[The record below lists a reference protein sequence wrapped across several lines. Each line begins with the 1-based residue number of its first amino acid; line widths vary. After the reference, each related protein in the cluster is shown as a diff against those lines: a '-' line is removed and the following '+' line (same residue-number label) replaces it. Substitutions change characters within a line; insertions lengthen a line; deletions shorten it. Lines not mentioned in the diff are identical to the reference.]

1 MNEIISRKRSI
12 LKKKGVCAMNANAEL
27 LNFIYQNSQMG
38 TDTLNQL
45 IEATDD
51 CSFRNFLQ
59 KHLEGYERFHKEAR
73 QLLNENGCDEKG
85 LGSFDKIKTYL
96 MVNVQTMKD
105 GSVSNMAGMLING
118 STMGIID
125 EVKKLHQYEKNAD
138 KKILHLMEELQKFE
152 EKNIEELK
160 AYL

>member
-1 MNEIISRKRSI
+1 
-12 LKKKGVCAMNANAEL
+12 MNANAEL

-45 IEATDD
+45 MDITNDT
-51 CSFRNFLQ
+51 SFQDFLQ
-59 KHLEGYERFHKEAR
+59 KHLEGYEHFRKEAR
-73 QLLNENGCDEKG
+73 QMLNENGCDEKG

-105 GSVSNMAGMLING
+105 NSVSNIAGMLING

-125 EVKKLHQYEKNAD
+125 AVKKLHQYEKEAD
-138 KKILHLMEELQKFE
+138 RKILRLMEDLQKFE

>member
-1 MNEIISRKRSI
+1 
-12 LKKKGVCAMNANAEL
+12 MNANTEL

-38 TDTLNQL
+38 TETLKQL
-45 IEATDD
+45 IEITEDTDFQD
-51 CSFRNFLQ
+51 FLQ

-73 QLLNENGCDEKG
+73 QMLNENGCDEKG
-85 LGSFDKIKTYL
+85 LGTFDKVKTYL

-105 GSVSNMAGMLING
+105 RSVSNIAGMLING

-125 EVKKLHQYEKNAD
+125 AVKKLHQYEKETE
-138 KKILHLMEELQKFE
+138 KSVRKLMEDLQKFE

>member
-1 MNEIISRKRSI
+1 
-12 LKKKGVCAMNANAEL
+12 MNANAEL

-45 IEATDD
+45 MDITNDT
-51 CSFRNFLQ
+51 SFQDFLQ
-59 KHLEGYERFHKEAR
+59 KHFEGYEHFHKEAR
-73 QLLNENGCDEKG
+73 QMLNENGCDEKG

-105 GSVSNMAGMLING
+105 NSVSNIAGMLING

-125 EVKKLHQYEKNAD
+125 AVKKLHQYEKEAD
-138 KKILHLMEELQKFE
+138 RKILRLMEDLQKFE

>member
-1 MNEIISRKRSI
+1 
-12 LKKKGVCAMNANAEL
+12 MNANAEL

-38 TDTLNQL
+38 TETLKQL
-45 IEATDD
+45 IEITENTDFQD
-51 CSFRNFLQ
+51 FLQ
-59 KHLEGYERFHKEAR
+59 KHLEGYERFRKEAR
-73 QLLNENGCDEKG
+73 QMLNENGCDEKG
-85 LGSFDKIKTYL
+85 LGTFDKVKTYL

-105 GSVSNMAGMLING
+105 RSVSNIAGMLING

-125 EVKKLHQYEKNAD
+125 AVKKLHQYEKETE
-138 KKILHLMEELQKFE
+138 KSVRKLMEDLQKFE

>member
-12 LKKKGVCAMNANAEL
+12 LKKKGVNAMNANTEL

-38 TDTLNQL
+38 TETLKQL
-45 IEATDD
+45 IEITEDTDFQD
-51 CSFRNFLQ
+51 FLQ

-73 QLLNENGCDEKG
+73 QMLNENGCDEKG
-85 LGSFDKIKTYL
+85 LGTFDKVKTYL

-105 GSVSNMAGMLING
+105 RSVSNIAGMLING

-125 EVKKLHQYEKNAD
+125 AVKKLHQYEKETE
-138 KKILHLMEELQKFE
+138 KSVRKLMEDLQKFE

>member
-1 MNEIISRKRSI
+1 MH
-12 LKKKGVCAMNANAEL
+12 ANAEL

-45 IEATDD
+45 IETTDD
-51 CSFRNFLQ
+51 CSFRDFLR
-59 KHLEGYERFHKEAR
+59 KHLEGYEHFHKEAR

-105 GSVSNMAGMLING
+105 RSASNMAGMLING

-125 EVKKLHQYEKNAD
+125 AV
-138 KKILHLMEELQKFE
+138 KKILPLMEELQKFE
-152 EKNIEELK
+152 QKNIEELK

>member
-1 MNEIISRKRSI
+1 
-12 LKKKGVCAMNANAEL
+12 MNANTEL

-38 TDTLNQL
+38 TETLKQL
-45 IEATDD
+45 IEITEDTDFQD
-51 CSFRNFLQ
+51 FLQ

-73 QLLNENGCDEKG
+73 QMLNENGCDEKG
-85 LGSFDKIKTYL
+85 LGTFDKVKTYL

-105 GSVSNMAGMLING
+105 RSVSNISGMLING

-125 EVKKLHQYEKNAD
+125 AVKKLHQYEKETE
-138 KKILHLMEELQKFE
+138 KSVRKLMEDLQKFE

>member
-1 MNEIISRKRSI
+1 
-12 LKKKGVCAMNANAEL
+12 MNANAEL

-45 IEATDD
+45 MDITNDT
-51 CSFRNFLQ
+51 SFQDFLQ
-59 KHLEGYERFHKEAR
+59 KHLEGYEHFHKEAR
-73 QLLNENGCDEKG
+73 QMLNESGCDEKG

-105 GSVSNMAGMLING
+105 NSVSNIAGMLING

-125 EVKKLHQYEKNAD
+125 AVKKLHQYEKETD
-138 KKILHLMEELQKFE
+138 RKILRLMEDLQKFE

>member
-1 MNEIISRKRSI
+1 
-12 LKKKGVCAMNANAEL
+12 MNANAEL

-45 IEATDD
+45 MDITNDT
-51 CSFRNFLQ
+51 SFQDFLQ
-59 KHLEGYERFHKEAR
+59 KHLEGYEHFHKEAR
-73 QLLNENGCDEKG
+73 QMLNENGCDEKG

-105 GSVSNMAGMLING
+105 NSVSNIAGMLING

-125 EVKKLHQYEKNAD
+125 AVKKLHQYEKEAD
-138 KKILHLMEELQKFE
+138 RKILRLMEDLQKFE

>member
-1 MNEIISRKRSI
+1 
-12 LKKKGVCAMNANAEL
+12 MNANAEL

-45 IEATDD
+45 MDITNDT
-51 CSFRNFLQ
+51 SFQDFLQ
-59 KHLEGYERFHKEAR
+59 KHLEGYEHFHKEAR
-73 QLLNENGCDEKG
+73 QMLNESGCDEKG

-105 GSVSNMAGMLING
+105 NSVSNIAGMLING

-125 EVKKLHQYEKNAD
+125 AVKKLHQYEKEAD
-138 KKILHLMEELQKFE
+138 RKILRLMEDLQKFE